1 MLAFRLLGLAGVLIF
16 TSCTTL
22 VMEEITIGEIHAR
35 FRSGD
40 LTSRQLVQAYFD
52 RIALHDA
59 PRDLNAY
66 VVLNPRALERASELD
81 AEFAR
86 TGELRA
92 LHGIPVVI
100 KDNCDTHDLQTTAGC
115 LALAGSLPPD
125 DCFLV
130 ARIREAGGVVLG
142 KSNMDEWA
150 FSPHKTVSSILGIT
164 RNPYDLSR
172 VPAGSSGGTAAAVS
186 ANLAVVGI
194 GTDTGN
200 SIRGPSAHCA
210 LVGIRPTIGLT
221 SRDGIVPLSLSADVA
236 GPMSRTVEDAARL
249 LGVIAGYDPADPATL
264 AMKDREVP
272 DYTQFL
278 KTEGLRGARIG
289 VLRTKFS
296 SPTTDEE
303 VIDVMEQA
311 IADLERL
318 GATVVDNFELPA
330 RRSAGGRG
338 RRGGGNN
345 SGFRAGVDL
354 YLASLGPDAPAHSLS
369 EIVESG
375 DFHPS
380 LAERLSRSVQGP
392 PPDLSQ
398 VQLSGVDGDPAR
410 EAFRDDLVAAMDE
423 LDLDAII
430 YPTWSNIPRLIGDME
445 SPHGDNSQSPAPRA
459 GMPALTVPMGYTR
472 TGLPAG
478 LQMLGRP
485 FDEGRLIEL
494 AYSYEQGTDHRR
506 PPPGFG
512 DSR

>member
-1 MLAFRLLGLAGVLIF
+1 
-16 TSCTTL
+16 
-22 VMEEITIGEIHAR
+22 
-35 FRSGD
+35 
-40 LTSRQLVQAYFD
+40 
-52 RIALHDA
+52 
-59 PRDLNAY
+59 
-66 VVLNPRALERASELD
+66 
-81 AEFAR
+81 
-86 TGELRA
+86 
-92 LHGIPVVI
+92 
-100 KDNCDTHDLQTTAGC
+100 
-115 LALAGSLPPD
+115 
-125 DCFLV
+125 
-130 ARIREAGGVVLG
+130 
-142 KSNMDEWA
+142 
-150 FSPHKTVSSILGIT
+150 
-164 RNPYDLSR
+164 
-172 VPAGSSGGTAAAVS
+172 
-186 ANLAVVGI
+186 
-194 GTDTGN
+194 
-200 SIRGPSAHCA
+200 
-210 LVGIRPTIGLT
+210 
-221 SRDGIVPLSLSADVA
+221 
-236 GPMSRTVEDAARL
+236 MSRTVEDAARL

-311 IADLERL
+311 IAALERL

-506 PPPGFG
+506 PPPGI
-512 DSR
+512 R